1 MRGKRQRALSLAY
14 SAVQIPNGFLCLHNF
29 FSLSLPPPTTPPL
42 SFLPL
47 ASNANTPRSGTRWL
61 VRRITRLLLGGTTG
75 HPHPSLASHSVI
87 PFQRTRRSHRI
98 TRWAGA
104 GSPEITSS
112 FYTHRWTS
120 WIGLKPS
127 NKGLQSRAW
136 AVGVTPRP
144 RNPPTEGL
152 KSHSSDHRSPS
163 QQTIRA
169 EFSSGV
175 RGWKNHVTD
184 SLALPAH
191 QSNVILPFS
200 HSPCFGSG

>member
-29 FSLSLPPPTTPPL
+29 FFPLLFPPSPQPLHRFHSCRLPRTQTPP
-42 SFLPL
+42 
-47 ASNANTPRSGTRWL
+47 PRSGTRWL

-75 HPHPSLASHSVI
+75 HPRPSLASHSVI

-120 WIGLKPS
+120 WIGLKPWH
-127 NKGLQSRAW
+127 KGPQSRAW

-144 RNPPTEGL
+144 RNPP
-152 KSHSSDHRSPS
+152 D
-163 QQTIRA
+163 
-169 EFSSGV
+169 
-175 RGWKNHVTD
+175 RGTKV
-184 SLALPAH
+184 
-191 QSNVILPFS
+191 PFI
-200 HSPCFGSG
+200 

>member
-1 MRGKRQRALSLAY
+1 MDFSVYTTFFFPLLS
-14 SAVQIPNGFLCLHNF
+14 
-29 FSLSLPPPTTPPL
+29 PPPHPQPLHRFHSCRLPRTQTPPPL
-42 SFLPL
+42 DLGRAGSYAELPVCFWGEQRDTHAL
-47 ASNANTPRSGTRWL
+47 
-61 VRRITRLLLGGTTG
+61 
-75 HPHPSLASHSVI
+75 SLASHSVI

-120 WIGLKPS
+120 WIGSKPS
-127 NKGLQSRAW
+127 HKGPQSPAW
-136 AVGVTPRP
+136 VVGVTPRP

-163 QQTIRA
+163 QQTVRA